1 MADALK
7 AYQIYGASYDEEG
20 LKLKSKDG
28 KPFRIYKG
36 VLDWNG
42 TTVWERN
49 HPTFISKKRKV
60 ILTCPRKVGHSSI
73 RFYLSYMNS
82 HFDDDWHWLE
92 GADREP
98 ESILSQEELSIF
110 YEDLY
115 SDNEYNK
122 KICLVGKTEG
132 VETDDTTKPFYYG
145 STIIDRN
152 EIETVNNCF
161 GKDSDV
167 TWVMQSTQW
176 HEDHETTKFPP
187 WQTLKPFSDY
197 KTYLIVR
204 DPWDRFISGLI
215 TEMDNGLLNPW
226 KYETDVMSQSGWEK
240 LYTSAKRILYFTEP
254 EQLALGGLYG
264 PQANHTFIL
273 GRPLWKGKSM
283 YDEYDVLVDFK
294 HELEF
299 VPMDARMTI
308 SEDSLKNSAGIIDS
322 LLHYGFVN
330 QEIVDIFHKER
341 PYEMYQHTH
350 INVTPYVRQHV
361 VSELQDDEDLKEWW
375 NRCRELVNIDYEL
388 LKNNKHKIEK
398 T

>member
-60 ILTCPRKVGHSSI
+60 ILTCPRKVGYSSI

-226 KYETDVMSQSGWEK
+226 KYETDVMSESGWEK

-283 YDEYDVLVDFK
+283 YDEYDVLIDFK

-322 LLHYGFVN
+322 LLHYGFIN

-375 NRCRELVNIDYEL
+375 NRCRQLVNIDYEL

>member
-7 AYQIYGASYDEEG
+7 ADQIYGASYDEEG

-145 STIIDRN
+145 STIVSIYY
-152 EIETVNNCF
+152 E
-161 GKDSDV
+161 
-167 TWVMQSTQW
+167 
-176 HEDHETTKFPP
+176 
-187 WQTLKPFSDY
+187 Y
-197 KTYLIVR
+197 K
-204 DPWDRFISGLI
+204 
-215 TEMDNGLLNPW
+215 
-226 KYETDVMSQSGWEK
+226 
-240 LYTSAKRILYFTEP
+240 IL
-254 EQLALGGLYG
+254 
-264 PQANHTFIL
+264 
-273 GRPLWKGKSM
+273 W
-283 YDEYDVLVDFK
+283 
-294 HELEF
+294 
-299 VPMDARMTI
+299 
-308 SEDSLKNSAGIIDS
+308 
-322 LLHYGFVN
+322 
-330 QEIVDIFHKER
+330 
-341 PYEMYQHTH
+341 
-350 INVTPYVRQHV
+350 
-361 VSELQDDEDLKEWW
+361 
-375 NRCRELVNIDYEL
+375 
-388 LKNNKHKIEK
+388 
-398 T
+398 